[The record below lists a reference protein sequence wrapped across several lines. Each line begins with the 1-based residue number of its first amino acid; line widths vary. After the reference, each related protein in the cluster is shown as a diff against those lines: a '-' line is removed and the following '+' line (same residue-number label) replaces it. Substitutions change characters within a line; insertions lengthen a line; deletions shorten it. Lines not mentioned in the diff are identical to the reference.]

1 MRKKIEDDTAS
12 TKKWDN
18 TYKHAYFILKK
29 LWWATEIIQHTNVS
43 SRIIQELS

>member
-18 TYKHAYFILKK
+18 TYKHAYFIIKNK
-29 LWWATEIIQHTNVS
+29 LWWVTEIIQHTNVS
-43 SRIIQELS
+43 SRIS